1 MIKNRTVEAI
11 FCIVM
16 GTILGY
22 AAASERLAPF
32 QRADARPPAAVEDDS
47 GYCETGKVATSLSYF
62 GERGVGG
69 RDSSLMENSISAHEG
84 GPLTPNPSPPRTGA
98 RGEQAQQGSGDSE
111 LRKQKAG
118 TDEPPATTGKKPN
131 VVFIL
136 VDNIGWGDFG
146 CYGGATPTPR
156 IDALAQ
162 SGIRFKNYNVEG
174 QCTATRS
181 AILTGRMPVR
191 TGTYTVP
198 APGEGVSGL
207 CPWEYTLAEMFSE
220 AGYSTAMY
228 GKWHL
233 GEVTGRLPT
242 EQGFDRWWG
251 IKNSWEEAG
260 YSSYPLFNA
269 LIKQSRMLPPQVW
282 EGLKGELSTPAM
294 PLNLE
299 TRPFMCQKV
308 TEHTTA
314 YIAERA
320 AAGKPFFAYV
330 GYPEMHP
337 PVMPHPDF
345 LGKSPSGKDK
355 YSEMLREMDYRVGQ
369 ILDAIQKAG
378 IEDNTIVVLSSDN
391 ASGGATAYLG
401 GSNGPWRGNYFT
413 PPFEGSL
420 RVPALIRWPGKI
432 PAHVATDQMFAAVDW
447 LPTLAGLIGDSKLVP
462 TDRPMDGIDASRFML
477 GRSKTSGR
485 DTFMEFGMESELMCI
500 KWRHYKIVFRYCE
513 GIDKPTLKP
522 RLPLFYDLSSD
533 PHEDHNLNDTKMDC
547 GWLMLPAFKHIEE
560 YEKSVKRFPN
570 IKVSEEFKGYSK

>member
-1 MIKNRTVEAI
+1 
-11 FCIVM
+11 M
-16 GTILGY
+16 GRWDVSLVDN
-22 AAASERLAPF
+22 SS
-32 QRADARPPAAVEDDS
+32 S
-47 GYCETGKVATSLSYF
+47 G
-62 GERGVGG
+62 
-69 RDSSLMENSISAHEG
+69 HEE
-84 GPLTPNPSPPRTGA
+84 GPLTPNPSPPSTGA
-98 RGEQAQQGSGDSE
+98 RGEEAQQAPGDSE

-118 TDEPPATTGKKPN
+118 SEQAPATTGKKPN
-131 VVFIL
+131 IVFIL

-146 CYGGATPTPR
+146 CYGGMTPTPH
-156 IDALAQ
+156 IDALAR

-191 TGTYTVP
+191 SGTCTIP
-198 APGEGVSGL
+198 APGEGVYGL
-207 CPWEYTLAEMFSE
+207 CPWEYTLAELFSE
-220 AGYSTAMY
+220 AGYATAMY

-269 LIKQSRMLPPQVW
+269 LIKQSRMMPPQVW

-299 TRPFMCQKV
+299 TRPTMCQKV

-345 LGKSPSGKDK
+345 LGKSSSGPDT
-355 YSEMLREMDYRVGQ
+355 YSAMLREMDFRVGQ

-378 IEDNTIVVLSSDN
+378 IEDNTIVILSSDN
-391 ASGGATAYLG
+391 ASGGAAAYLG
-401 GSNGPWRGNYFT
+401 GSNGPWRGNFFT

-420 RVPALIRWPGKI
+420 RSPGADSLAGQDSC
-432 PAHVATDQMFAAVDW
+432 PCRHGAAV
-447 LPTLAGLIGDSKLVP
+447 
-462 TDRPMDGIDASRFML
+462 RR
-477 GRSKTSGR
+477 
-485 DTFMEFGMESELMCI
+485 
-500 KWRHYKIVFRYCE
+500 
-513 GIDKPTLKP
+513 P
-522 RLPLFYDLSSD
+522 RLAAHSCGPDWRLEPGTHRQADGRPRCLPVHARAKQDHRARRIHGIRHGIRTNVPQVAALQDRVPLLRGHRQTD
-533 PHEDHNLNDTKMDC
+533 PQAAAPPVL
-547 GWLMLPAFKHIEE
+547 
-560 YEKSVKRFPN
+560 R
-570 IKVSEEFKGYSK
+570 SEQRSPRGP